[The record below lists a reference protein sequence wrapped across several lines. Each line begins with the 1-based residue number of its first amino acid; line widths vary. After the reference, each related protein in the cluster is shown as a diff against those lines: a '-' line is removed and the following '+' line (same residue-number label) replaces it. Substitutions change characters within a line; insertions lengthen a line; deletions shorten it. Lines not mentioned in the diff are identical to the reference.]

1 MNVLVIDDSLS
12 ACRSVG
18 RILMDEATTICCL
31 NGQEWVDYYT
41 RSKPDIILL
50 DIVMPGING
59 IDVLKQIREIDKDIP
74 VVMVSAI
81 DTSDKIMDCIKLGAN
96 GYVAKPIS
104 ADRIIKSVQTA
115 RRINA
120 IKNLNVGMAA
130 ALAKLQEGV
139 I

>member
-1 MNVLVIDDSLS
+1 
-12 ACRSVG
+12 
-18 RILMDEATTICCL
+18 
-31 NGQEWVDYYT
+31 
-41 RSKPDIILL
+41 
-50 DIVMPGING
+50 MPGING

-96 GYVAKPIS
+96 GYVTKPIS

-120 IKNLNVGMAA
+120 IKNLNVGMTA
-130 ALAKLQEGV
+130 ALTKLQEGV